1 MQILKEQIYLQ
12 FSYEIHSSK
21 FSEYFK
27 FVNIATVFMAGSRK
41 QTNIYRTTSV
51 IPTIGKLLEKL
62 ICGNFQIVLVTNY
75 RNCYIAKNK
84 SIMKRFQ
91 NYFH

>member
-1 MQILKEQIYLQ
+1 MQILAEQIYLQ

-41 QTNIYRTTSV
+41 
-51 IPTIGKLLEKL
+51 
-62 ICGNFQIVLVTNY
+62 
-75 RNCYIAKNK
+75 
-84 SIMKRFQ
+84 
-91 NYFH
+91 